1 MNGLD
6 ESSVT
11 QDLRGPPDRE
21 VGDSV
26 FLRKI
31 TLRWQSRARLQL
43 SGMDPCLDV
52 VRYGDVDQ
60 LGSVWGKLGYLTAVS
75 HKGNVGRCRA
85 TRISRELYIAL
96 HGLVESRTDE
106 APATARTVPGYGHQ
120 PLRS

>member
-31 TLRWQSRARLQL
+31 TLRRKSRARLQL
-43 SGMDPCLDV
+43 SGTDPCLDMV
-52 VRYGDVDQ
+52 CYGDVDQ
-60 LGSVWGKLGYLTAVS
+60 LGSLWGKLGYLTTVS

-96 HGLVESRTDE
+96 HGLVESWTDE
-106 APATARTVPGYGHQ
+106 APATARTVPGYGQQ